1 MNGEGQMS
9 LKKRLAA
16 YEALLDRK
24 EALATQTTE
33 NNKAIE
39 KARADLAAC
48 MIDEEFDRL
57 TSKGYSYI
65 LTEKTCY
72 SKRAGTDDALFETLR
87 EDGLGDII
95 KETVNP
101 RTLQAAM
108 KDLAE
113 RNDGDLPEQY
123 RSMISEYSFWDV
135 LRRKTN

>member
-9 LKKRLAA
+9 MKERLAA

-72 SKRAGTDDALFETLR
+72 SKRGGTDDALFETLR

-113 RNDGDLPEQY
+113 RNDGELPEQY